1 MNISCLVIY
10 TDGDKLHET
19 YVGIKQIMELLDE
32 TALII
37 ECKKKTI
44 ITCNRKIIKKNLIIP
59 Y

>member
-37 ECKKKTI
+37 ECKKKDDN
-44 ITCNRKIIKKNLIIP
+44 NRKIIKKNLIIP

>member
-44 ITCNRKIIKKNLIIP
+44 ITCNRKIIKKI
-59 Y
+59 

>member
-19 YVGIKQIMELLDE
+19 YIGIKQIMELLDE

-37 ECKKKTI
+37 EYKKKDDN
-44 ITCNRKIIKKNLIIP
+44 NRKIIKKNLIIP

>member
-37 ECKKKTI
+37 EYKKKDDN
-44 ITCNRKIIKKNLIIP
+44 NRKIIKKNLIIP

>member
-32 TALII
+32 TPLII
-37 ECKKKTI
+37 ECKKKDDN
-44 ITCNRKIIKKNLIIP
+44 NRKIIKKNLIIP